1 VYNPQEDGNQADT
14 IDESAATHER
24 KVKVDEQTFIH
35 DRYVGELIHGV
46 FLPETAA
53 RVREIIEGF
62 RAREGI
68 DGLILGGTELPLLL
82 RSGPAPV
89 IPYLDTT
96 KLHVERVVTEMLS

>member
-1 VYNPQEDGNQADT
+1 MVAPSLDD
-14 IDESAATHER
+14 
-24 KVKVDEQTFIH
+24 QTVIH
-35 DRYVGELIHGV
+35 DRYVWELMHGGC
-46 FLPETAA
+46 LPETAA

-62 RAREGI
+62 QAREGI

-82 RSGPAPV
+82 RSGPAPG

>member
-1 VYNPQEDGNQADT
+1 MWCLQSCSYEPELVAPNP
-14 IDESAATHER
+14 
-24 KVKVDEQTFIH
+24 DEQ
-35 DRYVGELIHGV
+35 IHGV

-62 RAREGI
+62 QAREGI

-82 RSGPAPV
+82 RSGPAPG